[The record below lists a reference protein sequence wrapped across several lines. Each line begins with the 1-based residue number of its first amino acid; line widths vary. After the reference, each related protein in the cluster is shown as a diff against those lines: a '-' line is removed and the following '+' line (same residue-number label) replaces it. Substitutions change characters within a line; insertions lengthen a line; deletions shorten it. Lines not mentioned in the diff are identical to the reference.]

1 MERDN
6 DMSLVE
12 EIMAKNYSDMMK
24 PIDSYKVLNKS

>member
-12 EIMAKNYSDMMK
+12 EIMAKNCPDMMK
-24 PIDSYKVLNKS
+24 PINSYKVLNKS